1 MYKYVYI
8 YTTVYITNLYMVH
21 IYISCEILQIMKEC
35 DTPFP
40 SQNQCLLERA
50 RDTYENK
57 NVAMSRLISQGID
70 EICFV

>member
-21 IYISCEILQIMKEC
+21 IYTSCEILQIMREC

-57 NVAMSRLISQGID
+57 NVAVSRLISQGID
-70 EICFV
+70 EICVV

>member
-1 MYKYVYI
+1 MYT

-21 IYISCEILQIMKEC
+21 IYTSCEILQIIKEC

>member
-1 MYKYVYI
+1 
-8 YTTVYITNLYMVH
+8 MVH
-21 IYISCEILQIMKEC
+21 IYISSEILHIIKEW

>member
-1 MYKYVYI
+1 
-8 YTTVYITNLYMVH
+8 MVH
-21 IYISCEILQIMKEC
+21 IYISCEILHIIKEY
-35 DTPFP
+35 DTPFL

>member
-1 MYKYVYI
+1 MYKYA
-8 YTTVYITNLYMVH
+8 TVYITNLYMVH
-21 IYISCEILQIMKEC
+21 IYTSCEIFQIMREC

-57 NVAMSRLISQGID
+57 NVAVSRLISQGID
-70 EICFV
+70 EICVV

>member
-1 MYKYVYI
+1 MYT

-21 IYISCEILQIMKEC
+21 IYTSCEILQIMREC

-57 NVAMSRLISQGID
+57 NVAVSRLISQGID
-70 EICFV
+70 EICVV

>member
-21 IYISCEILQIMKEC
+21 IYTSCEILQIMREC

>member
-1 MYKYVYI
+1 
-8 YTTVYITNLYMVH
+8 MVH
-21 IYISCEILQIMKEC
+21 IYISCEILHIIKEY
-35 DTPFP
+35 DTPFL

-70 EICFV
+70 EICFG